1 MNWIKNILKQDVEPE
16 NTKQIIRWWE
26 AKRLYY
32 NLIMTVTGLLCVI
45 IVLLVTGA
53 DLNRKE
59 ALSAMFFII
68 FYGISANVLYS
79 SGWVIEILVR
89 KNLKDTGIKKIGPLF
104 FITGTT
110 ISVLLT
116 LAFLILAIVP
126 LWIKF

>member
-1 MNWIKNILKQDVEPE
+1 MNWIKRVLQQDAEPE
-16 NTKQIIRWWE
+16 NSKQIIRWWE
-26 AKRLYY
+26 TKRWHY
-32 NLIMTVTGLLCVI
+32 NLIMFVTGMLCVI
-45 IVLLVTGA
+45 ILLLATKT
-53 DLNRKE
+53 DLSHKNMY
-59 ALSAMFFII
+59 SAMMFII
-68 FYGISANVLYS
+68 FYGVSANVLYS
-79 SGWVIEILVR
+79 GGWVIEILVR